1 MTIRRKGLEKLRRG
15 EVAAV
20 ALVAGKPAPIF
31 CDLIGENGLHFLSV
45 PSDAAVGAGYM
56 PARLTAGDYPGLVPY
71 NQPVDT
77 VAVSTLLAVTE
88 VQAGS
93 ERYRKIADFADAFF
107 GGLQSLVQPGHHP
120 KWREVNIKAELPG
133 WRRFPAAA
141 QWLQRNPQIPAV
153 PNIESLK
160 ANFARF
166 MDERQRASG
175 GPPLSEHEKDQ
186 LFDQFKHWAAERP
199 ELRQRLESQ

>member
-1 MTIRRKGLEKLRRG
+1 M
-15 EVAAV
+15 
-20 ALVAGKPAPIF
+20 
-31 CDLIGENGLHFLSV
+31 
-45 PSDAAVGAGYM
+45 AVG
-56 PARLTAGDYPGLVPY
+56 
-71 NQPVDT
+71 
-77 VAVSTLLAVTE
+77 TLLAVTE

-93 ERYRKIADFADAFF
+93 ERYRKIADFANAFF

-141 QWLQRNPQIPAV
+141 LWLQHNQQMAAV
-153 PNIESLK
+153 PNIESVK

-166 MDERQRASG
+166 MDERQKASG
-175 GPPLSEHEKDQ
+175 GPPLSQQEKDQ
-186 LFDQFKHWAAERP
+186 LFDQFKHWTAERP